1 MSTAPTL
8 ATAEELFMMPDDGF
22 RYELV
27 RGETRRMPPA
37 GSEHGAVA
45 LTIGVVVA
53 QFVKSHRLGVVF

>member
-27 RGETRRMPPA
+27 RGETRGGLRRWD
-37 GSEHGAVA
+37 
-45 LTIGVVVA
+45 GV
-53 QFVKSHRLGVVF
+53 QDRFGP